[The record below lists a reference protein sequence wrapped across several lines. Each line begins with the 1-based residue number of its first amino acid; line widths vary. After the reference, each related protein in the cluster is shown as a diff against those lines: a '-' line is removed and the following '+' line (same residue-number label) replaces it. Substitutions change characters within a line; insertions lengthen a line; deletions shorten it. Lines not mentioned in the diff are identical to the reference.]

1 MATVTLNFSKGVNK
15 SVQIGDIVY
24 YVPIVAAGTDAGN
37 VSTATGYSN
46 IVKMGAVVHIKATSI
61 IVDHDDNVPAP
72 TTSNFI
78 MFSKDNSANLSSLL
92 GYYADIKFVNKSTDK
107 AEIFSV
113 GCDVFESSK

>member
-1 MATVTLNFSKGVNK
+1 
-15 SVQIGDIVY
+15 
-24 YVPIVAAGTDAGN
+24 
-37 VSTATGYSN
+37 
-46 IVKMGAVVHIKATSI
+46 MGAVVHIKATSI